1 MSLDEESELI
11 RVLKVMDKHLAS
23 LQEATTEDELNAI
36 VYEARSEIAIKLKML
51 NG

>member
-11 RVLKVMDKHLAS
+11 QVLKAMDKYLAR
-23 LQEATTEDELNAI
+23 LQEATTENELNVT